1 MKEEEKIL
9 ISALILAIIIV
20 SVYTIIAVSIF
31 IWKNLE

>member
-31 IWKNLE
+31 I